1 MEVVLIG
8 AGNVATVLG
17 KRILAAGHR
26 IVQVMS
32 RQASNAAA
40 LADLLGATA
49 VNDNNPLYREADVYL
64 IAVSD
69 SAMSQLDKQVWL
81 GDKLVLHTAGAVSI
95 DVLQH
100 LSSRYGVL
108 YPLQSLRKEMMD
120 AELAIP
126 LLIEGNNENVLE
138 DIRSFAATISNSVQA
153 IGEEDRFKLHVAAVM
168 VNNFTNHLYALASAF
183 CQKEHLDFQLLH
195 PMILETANRLLQHDP
210 GEMQTGPAIR
220 KDISTLEKHL
230 RLLANHPKQH
240 HIYLKMTDSIMNP

>member
-17 KRILAAGHR
+17 KRILAAGHN

-32 RQASNAAA
+32 RQASNAVA

-49 VNDNNPLYREADVYL
+49 VDENNPLNREADVYL

-69 SAMSQLDKQVWL
+69 SAMYQLDKQIWL
-81 GDKLVLHTAGAVSI
+81 GEKLVLHTAGAVSMN
-95 DVLQH
+95 VLQH
-100 LSSRYGVL
+100 LSNRYGVL

-120 AELAIP
+120 SEVIIP
-126 LLIEGNNENVLE
+126 LLIEGNNDNVME
-138 DIRSFAATISNSVQA
+138 DIRSFAATISNNVQA
-153 IGEEDRFKLHVAAVM
+153 IKEEDRMKLHVAAVM
-168 VNNFTNHLYALASAF
+168 VNNFSNHLYTLASEF
-183 CQKEHLDFQLLH
+183 CVKEHLDFHLLH
-195 PMILETANRLLQHDP
+195 PIILETANRLLQHEP
-210 GEMQTGPAIR
+210 GLMQTGPAIR